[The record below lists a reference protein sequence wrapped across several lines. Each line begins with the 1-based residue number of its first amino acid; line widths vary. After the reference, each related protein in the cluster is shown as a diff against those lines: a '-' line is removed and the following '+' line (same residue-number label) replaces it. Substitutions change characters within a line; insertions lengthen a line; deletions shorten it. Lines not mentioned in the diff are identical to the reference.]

1 MFSSNGK
8 TSAAVATRRRQTA
21 EPKLDPKQNVKNT
34 STQPLHDPQK
44 KSTKISK
51 TYNSRYSPI
60 VTDLTTNL
68 PIYSLYMGE
77 RTGSLVLCSLWSYV
91 GIGSRMSIYITRN
104 SWVVRTLLQT
114 ITSIRPAKSSL
125 NIKEYP
131 LCNWNSNRDL
141 ILDHRSREFEKVLG
155 YRFSQDL
162 AMSTY

>member
-1 MFSSNGK
+1 
-8 TSAAVATRRRQTA
+8 
-21 EPKLDPKQNVKNT
+21 
-34 STQPLHDPQK
+34 
-44 KSTKISK
+44 
-51 TYNSRYSPI
+51 
-60 VTDLTTNL
+60 
-68 PIYSLYMGE
+68 
-77 RTGSLVLCSLWSYV
+77 V